1 MIAKTRWASANTVT
15 LDLRIAARETR
26 AEIDR
31 LVALTGKGAMDGF
44 DSDSSAGGLTT
55 RGPPTPRPPWIPP
68 PRRPPLPPCLPPQ
81 ATHPTFDGKAP
92 MVARETDPLGE
103 APKIKHEGPRP
114 FPQPDNPHERATCT
128 PGHVMRP
135 TEIPSFNS
143 RVPPTRGPT
152 HRPY

>member
-55 RGPPTPRPPWIPP
+55 RGPPTPRPAVDPP
-68 PRRPPLPPCLPPQ
+68 PPHPAAPLSPHVCPRRPLTLPSTGRRQWWP
-81 ATHPTFDGKAP
+81 GKL
-92 MVARETDPLGE
+92 TL
-103 APKIKHEGPRP
+103 
-114 FPQPDNPHERATCT
+114 
-128 PGHVMRP
+128 
-135 TEIPSFNS
+135 
-143 RVPPTRGPT
+143 
-152 HRPY
+152 